1 MSSLTST
8 KKRKGA
14 SNIGISDD
22 GQVDRPA
29 PALRAGAKK
38 PAAQVD
44 ADDGLTPPAPVWGH
58 VLLLDYMPCQEVR
71 SALLTCKIMANG
83 AVTCVHTL
91 NVMQVCQMDGPAARR
106 FPNVEEVNYFSLL
119 SVNLRQTVE
128 RRLLN
133 YTSSLRKDHFQKVS
147 LDALLNAIFVKSF
160 WVLIRG
166 TATSLSM
173 RWRRSKSLR
182 NCAHNIE

>member
-1 MSSLTST
+1 MSSSTST
-8 KKRKGA
+8 KKRKA
-14 SNIGISDD
+14 VDD
-22 GQVDRPA
+22 ITDEGQVDRPA

-128 RRLLN
+128 RRLLELYELIAN
-133 YTSSLRKDHFQKVS
+133 RPLPKSVFGRASERHLCQVALGTHLRDCYIAKHE
-147 LDALLNAIFVKSF
+147 I
-160 WVLIRG
+160 
-166 TATSLSM
+166 
-173 RWRRSKSLR
+173 
-182 NCAHNIE
+182 